1 MPPTNLEEFEQF
13 LQRYNQCFCDRNLA
27 ALRNLYVDDGKI
39 TYFDNHAGCDSTDLD
54 HHLQQIHQFFLTGT
68 IVELSIEG
76 MHVFQTQD
84 AACVIAKVRYS
95 NQPQPGVRST
105 FFLERDQQDWKIR
118 HIHFSTDPNE
128 LDGPETV

>member
-1 MPPTNLEEFEQF
+1 M
-13 LQRYNQCFCDRNLA
+13 
-27 ALRNLYVDDGKI
+27 
-39 TYFDNHAGCDSTDLD
+39 
-54 HHLQQIHQFFLTGT
+54 
-68 IVELSIEG
+68 VELSTEG
-76 MHVFQTQD
+76 IHVFQTQD

-128 LDGPETV
+128 LDDPV